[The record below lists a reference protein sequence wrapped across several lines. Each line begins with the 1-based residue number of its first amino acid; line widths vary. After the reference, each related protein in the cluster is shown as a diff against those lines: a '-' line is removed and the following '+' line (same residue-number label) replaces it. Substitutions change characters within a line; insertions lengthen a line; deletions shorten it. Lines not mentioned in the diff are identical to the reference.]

1 MRVSEFKPRP
11 VAGRHQS
18 VIALVGCDG
27 SGKSTVGAALLELL
41 QAERPTAFCH
51 LGKQAGNLERT
62 LAPLPFIGP
71 YVTGKARKENGR
83 IQSGKK
89 AGVLAAVSGFVLSM
103 RRVFRFALMR
113 YRHERGLT
121 ILTDRYPQNVV
132 PGPMDG
138 PTLANLNRD
147 GVLLRLFSRVERG
160 LYGRMA
166 RFRPDV
172 VIRLNVDLE
181 TALQRKPDHVPF
193 KLARKI
199 DDLARL
205 EFAGAPIV
213 DIDGTEPLEQVL
225 EQAEETVRKV
235 LALYPCAGQ
244 SSGAD
249 DPPHAGLKGYRAGR
263 LVSLVGC
270 DGSGKSSIS
279 QYLVQHFSETR
290 PAVYG
295 YLGLGSGDLGR
306 RIGALP
312 FIGPALEKK
321 LNRKAKKARTKG
333 EKMPGMMTGL
343 VLFVFSLVRMRRFL
357 RVRRAVEKGFLVVTD
372 RYPQVEIPGQ
382 CDGPGLSAAYSYN
395 PLIRLLAHL
404 EKGIYQRI
412 AEFRPDLV
420 IRLNVDAD
428 TAYGRKP
435 DHDLEALRV
444 KTELMPKLNFNHAPL
459 VEVDA
464 RQPYEAVQQEVL
476 DLLKKHGIA

>member
-1 MRVSEFKPRP
+1 MRVSDFKPRP
-11 VAGRHQS
+11 VAGRHQP

-27 SGKSTVGAALLELL
+27 SGKSTVGTALLALL

-71 YVTGKARKENGR
+71 YVTGKARKENSR
-83 IQSGKK
+83 IQTGKK
-89 AGVLAAVSGFVLSM
+89 AGVLAAMSGFVLSM

-113 YRHERGLT
+113 CKHERGMAV
-121 ILTDRYPQNVV
+121 LTDRYPQNSV

-147 GVLLRLFSRVERG
+147 GVLLRIFSRVERA
-160 LYGRMA
+160 LYARMA

-181 TALQRKPDHVPF
+181 TALQRKPDHVSF

-199 DDLARL
+199 EDLARL
-205 EFAGAPIV
+205 DFSGAPIV
-213 DIDGTEPLEQVL
+213 DIDATEPLAQVL
-225 EQAEETVRKV
+225 AQAEETVRKV
-235 LALYPCAGQ
+235 LALYPRSGQ
-244 SSGAD
+244 
-249 DPPHAGLKGYRAGR
+249 GLAAQPRAGC

-279 QYLVQHFSETR
+279 QSLVQHFSETR
-290 PAVYG
+290 PTVYG

-312 FIGPALEKK
+312 LIGPALEKK
-321 LNRKAKKARTKG
+321 LNGKAKKARTKG
-333 EKMPGMMTGL
+333 EKMPGLMTGL
-343 VLFVFSLVRMRRFL
+343 VLFVFSLVRLKRFL

-372 RYPQVEIPGQ
+372 RYPQMEIPGQ
-382 CDGPGLSAAYSYN
+382 CDGPGLSAAYSSN
-395 PLIRLLAHL
+395 PLIRFLAWL
-404 EKGIYQRI
+404 ERGIYRRI
-412 AEFRPDLV
+412 VAFRPDLV
-420 IRLNVDAD
+420 IRLNVDAE
-428 TAYGRKP
+428 TAHGRKP
-435 DHDLEALRV
+435 DHDLEALRI
-444 KTELMPKLNFNHAPL
+444 KAELMPQLNFNHAPL

-464 RQPYEAVQQEVL
+464 RQPYEAVRQDVL
-476 DLLKKHGIA
+476 DILARHGLV

>member
-1 MRVSEFKPRP
+1 MRVSEFKPRS
-11 VAGRHQS
+11 VAGRHQP

-27 SGKSTVGAALLELL
+27 SGKSTVGTALLALL

-62 LAPLPFIGP
+62 LAPLPLIGP
-71 YVTGKARKENGR
+71 YVTGKAKKENSK

-103 RRVFRFALMR
+103 RRVLRYGLMR
-113 YRHERGLT
+113 YKHEQGMT
-121 ILTDRYPQNVV
+121 ILTDRYPQNSV

-147 GVLLRLFSRVERG
+147 GVLFRLFSGVERT
-160 LYGRMA
+160 LYARMA

-181 TALQRKPDHVPF
+181 TALRRKPDHVAF

-199 DDLARL
+199 DDLSRL
-205 EFAGAPIV
+205 DFAGAPIV
-213 DIDGTEPLEQVL
+213 DIDATDPLEQVL
-225 EQAEETVRKV
+225 AQAEEAVRKV
-235 LALYPCAGQ
+235 LALYPQADQAG
-244 SSGAD
+244 SPHSGGQ
-249 DPPHAGLKGYRAGR
+249 AGRAGR

-306 RIGALP
+306 RIGTLP
-312 FIGPALEKK
+312 FIGAALEKK
-321 LNRKAKKARTKG
+321 LNKKAKKARTKG
-333 EKMPGMMTGL
+333 EKMPGFLTGL
-343 VLFVFSLVRMRRFL
+343 VLFSFSLVRLKRFW
-357 RVRRAVEKGFLVVTD
+357 RVKRAVEKGFLVVTD
-372 RYPQVEIPGQ
+372 RYPQMEVPGQ
-382 CDGPGLSAAYSYN
+382 CDGPGLSAAYSHN
-395 PLIRLLAHL
+395 PLIRFLAWL
-404 EKGIYQRI
+404 ERGIYRKI
-412 AEFRPDLV
+412 AAFKPDLV
-420 IRLNVDAD
+420 IRLNVDAE
-428 TAYGRKP
+428 TAHSRKP
-435 DHDLEALRV
+435 DHDLEALRI
-444 KTELMPKLNFNHAPL
+444 KAELMPQLNFNHAPL

-464 RQPYEAVQQEVL
+464 RQSYEAVQQEVL
-476 DLLKKHGIA
+476 YLLEKYGLV

>member
-11 VAGRHQS
+11 VAGRHQP

-27 SGKSTVGAALLELL
+27 SGKSTVGTALLALL

-62 LAPLPFIGP
+62 LAPLPLIGP
-71 YVTGKARKENGR
+71 YVTGKAKKENGR

-89 AGVLAAVSGFVLSM
+89 AGALAAVSGFVLSM
-103 RRVFRFALMR
+103 RRVFRYSLMR
-113 YRHERGLT
+113 YRHEQGMT
-121 ILTDRYPQNVV
+121 ILTDRYPQNTV

-147 GVLLRLFSRVERG
+147 GVLLWGFSRVERA
-160 LYGRMA
+160 LYARMA

-199 DDLARL
+199 EDLSKL
-205 EFAGAPIV
+205 DFAGAPIV
-213 DIDGTEPLEQVL
+213 DIDATEPLEQVMA
-225 EQAEETVRKV
+225 QAEETVRKV
-235 LALYPCAGQ
+235 LALYPHAAQSTAPSCETGQAG
-244 SSGAD
+244 
-249 DPPHAGLKGYRAGR
+249 RAGR

-290 PAVYG
+290 PTVYG

-333 EKMPGMMTGL
+333 EKLPGMLTGI
-343 VLFVFSLVRMRRFL
+343 VLFAFSLVRMKRFL
-357 RVRRAVEKGFLVVTD
+357 RVRRAVEQGFLVVTD

-382 CDGPGLSAAYSYN
+382 CDGPGLSAAYSHN
-395 PLIRLLAHL
+395 PLICFLAWL
-404 EKGIYQRI
+404 ERRIYRRI
-412 AEFRPDLV
+412 ADFRPDLV

-428 TAYGRKP
+428 TAHSRKP

-444 KTELMPKLNFNHAPL
+444 KTDLMPKLNFNHAPL

-464 RQPYEAVQQEVL
+464 RQSYEAVQKEVMAI
-476 DLLKKHGIA
+476 LKTRGIV

>member
-1 MRVSEFKPRP
+1 MRVSDFKPRP
-11 VAGRHQS
+11 VAGRHQP

-27 SGKSTVGAALLELL
+27 SGKSTVGTALLALL

-51 LGKQAGNLERT
+51 LGKQAGNLERK

-71 YVTGKARKENGR
+71 YVTGKARKENSR
-83 IQSGKK
+83 IQTGKK

-113 YRHERGLT
+113 CKHERGMAV
-121 ILTDRYPQNVV
+121 LTDRYPQSSV

-147 GVLLRLFSRVERG
+147 GVLLRIFSRVERA
-160 LYGRMA
+160 LYARMA

-181 TALQRKPDHVPF
+181 TALQRKPDHVSF

-199 DDLARL
+199 EDLARL
-205 EFAGAPIV
+205 DFSGAPIV
-213 DIDGTEPLEQVL
+213 DIDATEPLAQVL
-225 EQAEETVRKV
+225 AQAEETVRKV
-235 LALYPCAGQ
+235 LALYPRSGQ
-244 SSGAD
+244 
-249 DPPHAGLKGYRAGR
+249 GLAAQPRAGC

-279 QYLVQHFSETR
+279 QSLVQHFSETR
-290 PAVYG
+290 PTVYG

-312 FIGPALEKK
+312 LIGPALEKK
-321 LNRKAKKARTKG
+321 LNGKAKKARTKG
-333 EKMPGMMTGL
+333 EKMPGLMTGL
-343 VLFVFSLVRMRRFL
+343 VLFVFSLVRLKRFL

-372 RYPQVEIPGQ
+372 RYPQMEIPGQ
-382 CDGPGLSAAYSYN
+382 CDGPGLSAAYSSN
-395 PLIRLLAHL
+395 PLIRFLAWL
-404 EKGIYQRI
+404 ERGIYRRI
-412 AEFRPDLV
+412 VAFRPDLV
-420 IRLNVDAD
+420 IRLNVDAE
-428 TAYGRKP
+428 TAHGRKP
-435 DHDLEALRV
+435 DHDLEALRI
-444 KTELMPKLNFNHAPL
+444 KAELMPQLNFNHAPL

-464 RQPYEAVQQEVL
+464 RQSYEAVRQDVL
-476 DLLKKHGIA
+476 DILARHGLV

>member
-11 VAGRHQS
+11 VAGRHQP

-41 QAERPTAFCH
+41 QAERPTVFCH

-89 AGVLAAVSGFVLSM
+89 AGALAAISGFVLSM
-103 RRVFRFALMR
+103 RRVWRFGVMR
-113 YRHERGLT
+113 CRHERGLT

-147 GVLLRLFSRVERG
+147 GVFIWLFSRVERG

-199 DDLARL
+199 DDLSKL

-225 EQAEETVRKV
+225 EQAEETVRRV
-235 LALYPCAGQ
+235 LALYPHGGTQ
-244 SSGAD
+244 D
-249 DPPHAGLKGYRAGR
+249 RRAGK

-290 PAVYG
+290 PTVYG

-312 FIGPALEKK
+312 VIGQALEKK
-321 LNRKAKKARTKG
+321 LNRKARKARTKG

-343 VLFVFSLVRMRRFL
+343 VLFAFSLVRMKRFL

-382 CDGPGLSAAYSYN
+382 CDGPGLSAAYSNN
-395 PLIRLLAHL
+395 PLIRVLARL
-404 EKGIYQRI
+404 ERTIYHRI
-412 AEFRPDLV
+412 AAFRPDLI
-420 IRLNVDAD
+420 IRLNVDAE
-428 TAYGRKP
+428 TAHGRKP
-435 DHDLEALRV
+435 DHDLEALKV

-464 RQPYEAVQQEVL
+464 RQSYEVVQQEVL
-476 DLLKKHGIA
+476 DLLKAHEIV